1 MQEIAGKVW
10 ISIPSRMKD
19 KSQLALHRN
28 CFSIGKKFAENRR
41 EICVF
46 YLSNIYFLFE
56 MWRAVFDV
64 FYVMLFSGCYSHNK
78 TMNAAD

>member
-1 MQEIAGKVW
+1 MDFD
-10 ISIPSRMKD
+10 S
-19 KSQLALHRN
+19 KSDEGQITTGVASKLFLN
-28 CFSIGKKFAENRR
+28 WKKFAENRR